1 MKQFETSKLFY
12 NTYLYK
18 VSITSILA
26 TIFREKRLPE
36 ARKILD
42 EYQTQLETTGQ
53 IIESRGR
60 LGRPISIPTL
70 THAQAL
76 YSEFSAQ
83 KQSSYK
89 LRIEG
94 SSIVVYSNDLYWIEH
109 LENRIDNITR
119 VWKPKDSSTINLLE
133 PNIIISNVPTK
144 YEYKVT
150 VGSDVDPSF
159 AIWARSN
166 SDKIKA
172 GRKFLDLVQ
181 AKSYVNGMY
190 FYARDLKIL
199 QFINIII
206 GGGIRRVDKIINK
219 PHIDK

>member
-12 NTYLYK
+12 NKYLYK
-18 VSITSILA
+18 VSITNTLA
-26 TIFREKRLPE
+26 TIFREKRLQE

-53 IIESRGR
+53 IIEARGR
-60 LGRPISIPTL
+60 LGRPISVQTL
-70 THAQAL
+70 THSQAL
-76 YSEFSAQ
+76 YSEFSSQ
-83 KQSSYK
+83 KQSNYK
-89 LRIEG
+89 LRVEG

-109 LENRIDNITR
+109 LEARMDHVTE
-119 VWKPKDSSTINLLE
+119 VWKPKDSSIINLLE
-133 PNIIISNVPTK
+133 PNVIISNLPTK
-144 YEYKVT
+144 YEYKIT

-159 AIWARSN
+159 ATWAKSN
-166 SDKIKA
+166 SDKVKA
-172 GRKFLDLVQ
+172 GKKFLDLVE
-181 AKSYVNGMY
+181 AKQYVNGMY

-206 GGGIRRVDKIINK
+206 GGGIRRIDKIINK